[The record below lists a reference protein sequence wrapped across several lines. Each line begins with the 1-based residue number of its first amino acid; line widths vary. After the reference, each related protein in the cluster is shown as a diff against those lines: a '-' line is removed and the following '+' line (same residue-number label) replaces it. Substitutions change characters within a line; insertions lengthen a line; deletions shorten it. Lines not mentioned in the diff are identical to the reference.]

1 MRSRSVALV
10 ARSRSAAPPNP
21 RSTTPA
27 AARGKRSPPTGTY
40 LAATVRAFLSVPPT
54 AAEKGEDGRERASDG
69 TVMVAYRV
77 A

>member
-1 MRSRSVALV
+1 L
-10 ARSRSAAPPNP
+10 
-21 RSTTPA
+21 
-27 AARGKRSPPTGTY
+27 PPTGTD
-40 LAATVRAFLSVPPT
+40 LAAIARAFLSVPPT